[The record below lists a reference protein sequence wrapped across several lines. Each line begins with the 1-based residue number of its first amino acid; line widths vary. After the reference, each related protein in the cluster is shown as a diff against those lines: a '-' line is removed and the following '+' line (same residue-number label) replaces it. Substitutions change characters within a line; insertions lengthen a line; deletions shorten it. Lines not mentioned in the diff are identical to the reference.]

1 MAPILRVGI
10 IGLGEIA
17 QVSHISVLNHLSTH
31 FQITYLCDASPSAL
45 SHCALKIT
53 TPNLQTTS
61 SPSELCSSPTVDV
74 VLITSAHGFH
84 PSHAILTLQNDKYAL
99 VEKPVALCYRDLEA
113 MRDAER
119 TSKGKIFVGYQRRYA
134 QAFLDAVQEVGG
146 MGKIQYA
153 RVRDIIGPNST
164 FVAQSA
170 TFPRKFDDFRKEDEE
185 EMVRVQEEQV
195 QQALGNEFGVEVT
208 SSSKNFL
215 VLLGGLGTHD
225 LSAMRE
231 ILGMPQKV
239 LGSSLGMPFWTVL
252 FQFDGF
258 AVTYESGLNNVPVF
272 DAHIEVYS
280 EEKIVRI
287 NYDSPY
293 VKGLPVTMTI
303 RERVGTGYQERT
315 VRKTYEDPYTL
326 EFLNFYDCVV
336 NGKTPKTSVNDARF
350 DLDIFKMIMQSA
362 KVSE

>member
-17 QVSHISVLNHLSTH
+17 QVSHISVLNHLSDH
-31 FQITYLCDASPSAL
+31 FLITYLCDASPSAL
-45 SHCALKIT
+45 EHCSRKVTAT
-53 TPNLQTTS
+53 TVKTTS
-61 SPSELCSSPTVDV
+61 SPAELCSSPDVDV
-74 VLITSAHGFH
+74 VLICSAHGFH
-84 PSHAILTLQNDKYAL
+84 PSHAILALQNDKYAL
-99 VEKPVALCYRDLEA
+99 VEKPLALCYRDLEA
-113 MRDAER
+113 MREAER
-119 TSKGKIFVGYQRRYA
+119 KSKGKIFVGYQRRYA
-134 QAFLDAVQEVGG
+134 QAFVDAVQEVGG
-146 MGKIQYA
+146 LGKIQYG

-170 TFPRKFDDFRKEDEE
+170 TFPKKFADFRKEDEE
-185 EMVRVQEEQV
+185 AMVKVQEEQV
-195 QQALGNEFGVEVT
+195 QQALENEFGVEVT
-208 SSSKNFL
+208 PSSKDFL

-272 DAHIEVYS
+272 DAHIEIYS
-280 EEKIVRI
+280 ENKIVRI

-336 NGKTPKTSVNDARF
+336 NRKTPKTSVDDAKF
-350 DLDIFKMIMQSA
+350 DLDIFKMIMQSG